1 MGQLTEQRKDTLVRQ
16 LAALLNVL
24 DSDVKVQRIQAHSD
38 LRCELHTCPARSCSF
53 PLLSSFAHTCVPS
66 ILSFSQRAA
75 VRTASFQVSPTSLS
89 KCLWTEN
96 VPDEGVSKH
105 QPELVVSSAV
115 IRGHANG
122 LGLAQRWSHSQT
134 SSLPH
139 IPRAEASL
147 NVRRALI
154 TIAVI

>member
-38 LRCELHTCPARSCSF
+38 LRCELHTRPAGSCLF
-53 PLLSSFAHTCVPS
+53 PLLSSSAHTCVPS
-66 ILSFSQRAA
+66 ILSFSQR
-75 VRTASFQVSPTSLS
+75 TASFQVPPTSLS

-105 QPELVVSSAV
+105 QPELVVISAV
-115 IRGHANG
+115 VRGHANG
-122 LGLAQRWSHSQT
+122 LGLAQRRSHSQT
-134 SSLPH
+134 PSLPH
-139 IPRAEASL
+139 IPRTEASL
-147 NVRRALI
+147 VVRRALI
-154 TIAVI
+154 TIAVF